1 MPVSGSPPP
10 GNSRPVGAEAPDA
23 PVATVDGGDRA
34 LRARVNA
41 RPLWDVTQWRWG
53 DARRRFWRDFLYRER
68 PEPIPSFRGPVE
80 PPPDDARPPD
90 TARERIGICCSGG
103 GIRSA
108 AFNLGALQALQSSQ
122 ELSKACYLAAVSG
135 GSYIAAAFA
144 MVGHTWGEPGD
155 PRPEYN
161 PANPYNGYD
170 DSDPELIARQAPF
183 APGSPEEQ
191 YLRNRSSY
199 LAPDGFGK
207 LFLVY
212 RVILGLCF
220 NVLFIATPLFA
231 VMLILGWQPYRSIYP
246 RLIACQRTC
255 SYHVPLGCWLV
266 PAAIAVV
273 SVAFGLLVLLRRL
286 KRDRR
291 RRALQVWSTRLL
303 IAATLVAL
311 FTIGLPE
318 LVALT
323 RNVGHELSRAE
334 KAVVAGG
341 GGLAGLIAGV
351 LAYVRETV
359 LTPKKALEA
368 IEKGESALGSKV
380 RLTLAYAAAA
390 LAGPLLVIGVMAFG
404 LGVSLGYQT
413 VPKLFGLPLP
423 PVLGL
428 GMLVA
433 FLGVY
438 FWTDLTALSLHPFYK
453 RRLCTAF
460 ALKRVMAA
468 DAYEIGKERQRALR
482 EGWNTGPNPD
492 RVRENA
498 TGGEEFLARSVA
510 VERDFDTLVSLSKTA
525 LDQETPT
532 VQKVAANGAADQ
544 AMSADEA
551 AVDGTAASTAAPNGV
566 GTSGRRRKWPTLIV
580 CAAANVTD
588 PGATPPGR
596 WVTSFTFSARS
607 IGGPLIGALRTKQFE
622 RAFDG
627 RSGRRRV
634 RDLSL
639 PAAVAIS
646 GAAIAPSMGKMTR
659 RPLTFLLALANVR
672 LGVWVPNPR
681 WVLSLASRDERARE
695 SAVRRYGRPRPS
707 YLIRE
712 LIGRSRVDSRY
723 LFVTDGGHYEN
734 LGLVE
739 LLRRGCTEIYC
750 FDASA
755 DGKFTVLGD
764 AIALARSEL
773 DVEIVINPS
782 KLAPPPAAPAPANAP
797 WESDMAEDNV
807 AQGKIIYRD
816 HEGRVVREGVLFY
829 ARCVMSKGVPWD
841 VIAHHQ
847 EDPNFPHNSTVDQ
860 LYTDQKFESY
870 RVLGHFAGE
879 NAIARMSATRRERE
893 GKERWRASRRDSAA
907 ASRRDSA
914 TVTGGVLDGAKE
926 PSAGC
931 YAVSAGASSSSTT
944 PSGGSSSAS
953 SRTPSKPASE
963 GSR

>member
-1 MPVSGSPPP
+1 MRKRARPRGRRGSAPSGSQPAA
-10 GNSRPVGAEAPDA
+10 AEAP
-23 PVATVDGGDRA
+23 PVPDVTTDGAQDPTGEGGDRA

-41 RPLWDVTQWRWG
+41 RTLWDVTQWRWG
-53 DARRRFWRDFLYRER
+53 GARKRFWRDLLYRER
-68 PEPIPSFRGPVE
+68 PEPIPAFRGPIE
-80 PPPDDARPPD
+80 PPPDD
-90 TARERIGICCSGG
+90 TRERIGICCSGG

-108 AFNLGALQALQSSQ
+108 AFNLGALQSLQSSQ

-155 PRPEYN
+155 PRPERN
-161 PANPYNGYD
+161 PANPYNGHD
-170 DSDPELIARQAPF
+170 DSDPELIAHQPPF

-212 RVILGLCF
+212 RVILGLFF

-231 VMLILGWQPYRSIYP
+231 VMLILGWRPYRSIYP

-266 PAAIAVV
+266 PAAIAGV
-273 SVAFGLLVLLRRL
+273 SVALGLLVLLRRL
-286 KRDRR
+286 KRDGR

-334 KAVVAGG
+334 KALVAGG

-368 IEKGESALGSKV
+368 IERGESALGSKV

-404 LGVSLGYQT
+404 LGVSLGYPT
-413 VPKLFGLPLP
+413 VPQLFGFLPLP
-423 PVLGL
+423 PALGL
-428 GMLVA
+428 AMLAA
-433 FLGVY
+433 FFGVY

-460 ALKRVMAA
+460 ALKRVTAA
-468 DAYEIGKERQRALR
+468 DAYGIGKERQRELR
-482 EGWNTGPNPD
+482 EGLNTGPNPD

-498 TGGEEFLARSVA
+498 TGGKEFLARSVA

-532 VQKVAANGAADQ
+532 VQGDAANGAA
-544 AMSADEA
+544 APVA
-551 AVDGTAASTAAPNGV
+551 AVDGAAAQAVATDGAAAPVAAMDGAAAPAVAMDGV
-566 GTSGRRRKWPTLIV
+566 GAPGRRRRWPTLIV

-672 LGVWVPNPR
+672 LGVWVPHPR

-695 SAVRRYGRPRPS
+695 RAVRRYGRPRPS

-712 LIGRSRVDSRY
+712 LIGRSRVDSKY

-773 DVEIVINPS
+773 DVEIAIDPS

-807 AQGKIIYRD
+807 AQGKILYRD

-879 NAIARMSATRRERE
+879 NAIARMGATRRRRE
-893 GKERWRASRRDSAA
+893 MAARRRASRRDF
-907 ASRRDSA
+907 A
-914 TVTGGVLDGAKE
+914 TVT
-926 PSAGC
+926 AGQLPDPQG
-931 YAVSAGASSSSTT
+931 SSTEGKPAGAGPRPPVSSMRR
-944 PSGGSSSAS
+944 P
-953 SRTPSKPASE
+953 
-963 GSR
+963 